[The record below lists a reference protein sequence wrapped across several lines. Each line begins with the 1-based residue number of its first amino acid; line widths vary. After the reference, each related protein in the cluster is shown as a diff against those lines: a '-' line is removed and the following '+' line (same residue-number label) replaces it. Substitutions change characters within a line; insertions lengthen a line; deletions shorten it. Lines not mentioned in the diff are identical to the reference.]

1 MASTNIKPLVMIAG
15 PTASGKTSLAV
26 RIAKRFDGEIIC
38 ADSRTIYKGMNIG
51 TAKPSLEDQAAVPH
65 WGLDLV
71 EPSEVFTAADFKRY
85 AMEAVA
91 DIRARGKVPLLVG
104 GTGLYLD
111 AVLFD
116 YAFGPPADP
125 GRRDS
130 LMSMSLQDLVY
141 YCNKNNIPVPENS
154 RNKRYVVR
162 AIEQNSS
169 MPQRREEPIANII
182 AVSITTDRHILRD
195 RIVKRSEQ
203 LFLHDVVKEANML
216 GEMYGWN
223 SEAMT
228 GNIYPLVKKLQ
239 QKELT
244 FDQVQEKF
252 ITSDWRLAKRQLTW
266 LRRNPHLLWLTLDE
280 AEHYLAQKLA

>member
-1 MASTNIKPLVMIAG
+1 MATTDIKPLVVIAG

-38 ADSRTIYKGMNIG
+38 ADSRTIYRGMNIG
-51 TAKPSLEDQAAVPH
+51 TAKPSFEEQAAVPH

-85 AMEAVA
+85 ALEAIA

-111 AVLFD
+111 AVLLD

-125 GRRDS
+125 GRRDN
-130 LMSMSLQDLVY
+130 LMNMSLEDLVS

-162 AIEQNSS
+162 AIEQNSNI
-169 MPQRREEPIANII
+169 PQRREEPIANTF
-182 AVSITTDRHILRD
+182 AVSITTDRDVLRD
-195 RIVKRSEQ
+195 RISKRSEQ
-203 LFLHDVVKEANML
+203 LFLHDVVKEAKML

-228 GNIYPLVKKLQ
+228 GNIYSLVKKLQ

-266 LRRNPHLLWLTLDE
+266 LRRNPHLLWLTLEE